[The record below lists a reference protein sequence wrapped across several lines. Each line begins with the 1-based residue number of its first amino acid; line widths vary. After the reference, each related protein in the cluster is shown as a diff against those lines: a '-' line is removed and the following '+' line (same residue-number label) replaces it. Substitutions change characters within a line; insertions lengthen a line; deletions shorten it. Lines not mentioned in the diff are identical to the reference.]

1 MQAPSLKLQQELDKL
16 RKAELEQAHQKVVL
30 ESNKRAAQSV
40 LFSIQLILDRNIPI
54 STRK

>member
-1 MQAPSLKLQQELDKL
+1 MQLPSLKLQQELDKL

>member
-16 RKAELEQAHQKVVL
+16 RKAELEQAHQKLVL

>member
-16 RKAELEQAHQKVVL
+16 RKAELEQAHHKIVL